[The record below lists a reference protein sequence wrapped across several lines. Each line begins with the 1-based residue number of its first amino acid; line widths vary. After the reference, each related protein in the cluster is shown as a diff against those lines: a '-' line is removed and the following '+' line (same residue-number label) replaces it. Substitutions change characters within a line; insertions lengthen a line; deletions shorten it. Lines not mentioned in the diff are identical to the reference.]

1 MSRNNRIAY
10 LITTLCVLAS
20 AFFIYGA
27 VGCIGPLIFE
37 NKWASFCYFG
47 LLGGIGFSMLLSDVI
62 LAVTFFKK
70 RSLSFKIVAAILWPI
85 IAACIFYAGVALYIP
100 YQIYNIVKIVKEK
113 NPPELPKQKEAV

>member
-1 MSRNNRIAY
+1 MLRKNRIAY
-10 LITTLCVLAS
+10 LITTLCVLIS
-20 AFFIYGA
+20 AFFFFFS
-27 VGCIGPLIFE
+27 IGSIGLLMFE
-37 NKWASFCYFG
+37 NKLASFCYWG

-70 RSLSFKIVAAILWPI
+70 RSLPFKIVAAILWPI
-85 IAACIFYAGVALYIP
+85 TAACIFYAGVALYIP

>member
-1 MSRNNRIAY
+1 MLRKNRIAY
-10 LITTLCVLAS
+10 LITTLCVLIS

-27 VGCIGPLIFE
+27 IGSIGLLMFE
-37 NKWASFCYFG
+37 NKLASFCYWG

-62 LAVTFFKK
+62 LAVTFIKK
-70 RSLSFKIVAAILWPI
+70 RSLPFKIVAAILWPI
-85 IAACIFYAGVALYIP
+85 TAACIFYAGVALYIP